1 MKKLIFVICLCISTN
16 VLAKTYGVVIEACLI
31 GTSCQGACV
40 DRVSVDF
47 TVDAAQKTVT
57 LSGQSV
63 ADDKRVSQVEPRC
76 TVNDVDNWD
85 CPTSF
90 MRVWATKGLLNLKST
105 EREQGLR
112 EHEICWVK

>member
-1 MKKLIFVICLCISTN
+1 MKKLIFAICLCVSSSA
-16 VLAKTYGVVIEACLI
+16 LAKTYGVVIEACLL

-47 TVDAAQKTVT
+47 TVDASLKTVT

-63 ADDKRVSQVEPRC
+63 AGDRLSQVEPRC
-76 TVNDVDNWD
+76 TVSDVDNWD
-85 CPTSF
+85 CPMTS
-90 MRVWATKGLLNLKST
+90 MRVWATKGLLNLKGV
-105 EREQGLR
+105 EREQGAR

>member
-1 MKKLIFVICLCISTN
+1 MKKIFFAMCLFVSSNT
-16 VLAKTYGVVIEACLI
+16 LAKTYGVVVEACLV

-40 DRVSVDF
+40 DRVSMDFIVDG
-47 TVDAAQKTVT
+47 TLKTVT
-57 LSGQSV
+57 LSGKSV
-63 ADDKRVSQVEPRC
+63 AGEQLSQVEPRC
-76 TVNDVDNWD
+76 TVTDVDNWD

-90 MRVWATKGLLNLKST
+90 MRVWATKSLLNLTSV